1 MVFVLVALTF
11 LIFLSAGFYLEY
23 RERAARKAE
32 ETGGVFAAD
41 PVFAQDGGEP
51 VEDKSIDQDPESG
64 SK

>member
-1 MVFVLVALTF
+1 MVFLLVVLTF

-23 RERAARKAE
+23 RERAAREARESGSMLVAE
-32 ETGGVFAAD
+32 

-51 VEDKSIDQDPESG
+51 VEEEQANQDPEAG